1 MLTLD
6 DLPLRPR
13 KFALTKVGLVN
24 AAVERLDGCTL
35 EELQVRE
42 LCSAVGI
49 SEASFFNYFPKKSD
63 LLVSFVQLWTI
74 DVAWHALMQ
83 LPAPATA
90 REAIERIFR
99 FTGDQA
105 ALHPGVMAEVL
116 AAQARMVEPP
126 RIEEVTLA
134 ERLAAFPGRSGIETV
149 PARGLDSLLP
159 ELLSRAVKQKE
170 LPSGT
175 DTRAAFLGLTAI
187 FFGVPAVLRRIDPR
201 LITPA
206 YLQQLAIYWRGLAG
220 SSASSPRR
228 KAR

>member
-6 DLPLRPR
+6 DVPLRPR

-35 EELQVRE
+35 DELQVRE
-42 LCSAVGI
+42 LCRAVGI

-63 LLVSFVQLWTI
+63 LLVAFVQLWTI

-83 LPAPATA
+83 APRPVTA

-116 AAQARMVEPP
+116 ASQARMVEPP
-126 RIEEVTLA
+126 QPAEVTLA
-134 ERLAAFPGRSGIETV
+134 ERLAAFPGREGIEDV

-159 ELLSRAVKQKE
+159 ELLARAVEQKE
-170 LPSGT
+170 LPANT
-175 DTRAAFLGLTAI
+175 DVQAAFLGLTAI

-201 LITPA
+201 LVGPA
-206 YLQQLAIYWRGLAG
+206 YQQQLAIYWDGLCAAPKT
-220 SSASSPRR
+220 SAKR
-228 KAR
+228 KGR